1 MAHMPLPICARP
13 CRPVLKPIS
22 TLEFSYAPIHFSAF
36 MSALRTIGP
45 ASMEVW
51 ISSPVRSRK
60 PVLMNTTRSLAAL
73 MQALRLTVVRRSSS
87 MIPTFRVLRG
97 RPSKSSMRPNSSL
110 VNAASSGP
118 CIFGF
123 TI

>member
-1 MAHMPLPICARP
+1 
-13 CRPVLKPIS
+13 
-22 TLEFSYAPIHFSAF
+22 

-45 ASMEVW
+45 ASIDVW

-87 MIPTFRVLRG
+87 MIPTFRVLRV
-97 RPSKSSMRPNSSL
+97 RPNTSSMRPNSSL

-118 CIFGF
+118 CIFGL
-123 TI
+123 TM